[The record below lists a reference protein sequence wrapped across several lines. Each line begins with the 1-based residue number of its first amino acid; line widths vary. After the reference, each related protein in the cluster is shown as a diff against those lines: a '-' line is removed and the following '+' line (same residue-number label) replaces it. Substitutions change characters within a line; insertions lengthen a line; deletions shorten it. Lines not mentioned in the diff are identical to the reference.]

1 MKNKKKDNIIDFPS
15 PPTKIE
21 RQVEAILFAASEPL
35 DLETIEKRV
44 QTTTNLKNI
53 LENLQTLYK
62 KRGINLVC
70 IKNKWS
76 FRTAED
82 LSKLMSLQKSTQ
94 KKLSKATIETLSIIV
109 YHQPVTRSEIEEI
122 RGVTFASNT
131 LEILLE
137 LDWVR
142 PAGRKDVPGK
152 PIQYATTENFL
163 NHFNIQKL
171 SDLPTIDE
179 LGSAGLI
186 DTSSI
191 DKSIFGTGKFFKEQ
205 SISKN
210 QNIYE
215 EIDEAIKKAP
225 EEEK

>member
-21 RQVEAILFAASEPL
+21 RQVEAILFAASDPL

-94 KKLSKATIETLSIIV
+94 KK
-109 YHQPVTRSEIEEI
+109 
-122 RGVTFASNT
+122 F
-131 LEILLE
+131 
-137 LDWVR
+137 
-142 PAGRKDVPGK
+142 
-152 PIQYATTENFL
+152 
-163 NHFNIQKL
+163 QK
-171 SDLPTIDE
+171 
-179 LGSAGLI
+179 
-186 DTSSI
+186 
-191 DKSIFGTGKFFKEQ
+191 Q
-205 SISKN
+205 
-210 QNIYE
+210 Q
-215 EIDEAIKKAP
+215 
-225 EEEK
+225 